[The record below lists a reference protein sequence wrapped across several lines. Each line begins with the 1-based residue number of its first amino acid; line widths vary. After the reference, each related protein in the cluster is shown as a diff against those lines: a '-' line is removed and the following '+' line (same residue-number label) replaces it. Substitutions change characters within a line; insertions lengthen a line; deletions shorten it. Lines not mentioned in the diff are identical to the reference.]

1 MDNRFKYFMTGNKIY
16 LIIIALLI
24 LIVMLNGNWLIVVAL
39 IVMYGILIF
48 YNQTNT
54 EHKKNERTK
63 FIENFTLKLDTAT
76 QNTLVKLPFPLAIA
90 GPNGNILWYNHNFSK
105 ILTEMEILGVNISI
119 LTKEIDLKQALS
131 GEKEVFRYINLN
143 KRYYDVYVSIVDIS
157 EDESVEDKIIL
168 LYFYDIT
175 ESHNIL
181 EDVEAEKYSIMLV
194 EIDNFDD
201 VMKTTEEEQKPLI
214 IAEMERT
221 INSYGQSLNAM
232 LKKYSSSKYV
242 LCVQNKYI
250 EKEMEKK
257 FDILDGMRE
266 ISMGNKFAVTLSIG
280 VGQGG
285 ENPSENEKYALSAKE
300 LALGR
305 GGDQA
310 IVKNGEKL
318 LFFGGKTKEVEKRTR
333 VRARVIGHALLDLIS
348 ESNKV
353 FIMGHINA
361 DIDCL
366 GAGVGL
372 YSIINYL
379 DKECYVILDSINNS
393 IKPMINRLKE
403 DSKYDNAFIDVKRAF
418 ELMDENS
425 LFILVDVHNK
435 GYIQNMR
442 IIEMA
447 KRVVIID
454 HHRKSSDYINKA
466 VLSYIEP
473 YASSTSE
480 LVTEMIQYMVEKPQ
494 LTPMEAEALLAG
506 ICVDTK
512 NFYFKTGVR
521 TFEAASFLRR
531 LGADTLDVK
540 KLFSDDLET
549 YLKRA
554 EIIKSAKVYNKI
566 AIAICPT
573 EIEDI
578 VLAAQAAD
586 ELLNIT
592 GIQASFVFVKI
603 GDEVYLSGRS
613 MGDINVQVI
622 IESLGGG
629 GHMTM
634 AGAKFTDTTL
644 EESLD
649 KLKKAIIKYQE
660 EAEE

>member
-16 LIIIALLI
+16 LVIIALLI
-24 LIVMLNGNWLIVVAL
+24 FIVMLNGNWIIVIAL
-39 IVMYGILIF
+39 MVMYGILIF

-54 EHKKNERTK
+54 EHKKTEWTK
-63 FIENFTLKLDTAT
+63 FIEDFTLKLDTAT
-76 QNTLVKLPFPLAIA
+76 QDTLVKLPFPLAIA

-131 GEKEVFRYINLN
+131 GEKDVFRGIHLN
-143 KRYYDVYVSIVDIS
+143 KRYYDAYVSIVDIS
-157 EDESVEDKIIL
+157 EDENVEDKILL

-175 ESHNIL
+175 ESHIIL
-181 EDVEAEKYSIMLV
+181 EDVEAEKYTIMLV

-201 VMKTTEEEQKPLI
+201 VMKTSEEDQKPLI

-232 LKKYSSSKYV
+232 LKKYSNSKYV

-266 ISMGNKFAVTLSIG
+266 INMGNKFAVTLSIG

-285 ENPSENEKYALSAKE
+285 ENPLENEKYALSAKE

-318 LFFGGKTKEVEKRTR
+318 LFYGGKTKEVEKRTR

-353 FIMGHINA
+353 FIMGHTNA

-366 GAGVGL
+366 GAAAGL

-379 DKECYVILDSINNS
+379 NKECYIILDSINNS
-393 IKPMINRLKE
+393 IKPMVNRLKE
-403 DSKYDNAFIDVKRAF
+403 DSKYDDAFIDIKRAF

-494 LTPMEAEALLAG
+494 LTPIEAEALLAG
-506 ICVDTK
+506 IVVDTK

-554 EIIKSAKVYNKI
+554 EILKSAKIYNKI
-566 AIAICPT
+566 AIAICPI

-613 MGDINVQVI
+613 MGEINVQVI

-634 AGAKFTDTTL
+634 AGAKFVDITI
-644 EESLD
+644 EECLD
-649 KLKKAIIKYQE
+649 KLKNAITKYQE
-660 EAEE
+660 EADE